1 MELPGEDDIVPLDD
15 VADHHLL
22 LDLRPVLQL
31 QHGPPQHRHVQ
42 RAVNPGP
49 AGQYWFIGL
58 LVNLHDQKDILQ
70 ITVLYH
76 VGSPVDE
83 PPWVT
88 AAGRLANL
96 EVILLQKSS
105 SPFLVDMSS
114 PLLSNQVPP
123 QISTWF
129 WLISS
134 LPEHKSQLKSLYD
147 CLKLH
152 LTYDLS
158 IQTNIF
164 YQNLDTHTSI
174 CKRACRSV
182 QCLSSQVPV

>member
-1 MELPGEDDIVPLDD
+1 MYDIEFLNVQEHTLPLCPSH
-15 VADHHLL
+15 APH
-22 LDLRPVLQL
+22 RLQ
-31 QHGPPQHRHVQ
+31 QIS
-42 RAVNPGP
+42 PGP
-49 AGQYWFIGL
+49 VYKWKRGSDWFIGL

-152 LTYDLS
+152 LTLAIALALYRNQILLRGKDKVL
-158 IQTNIF
+158 I
-164 YQNLDTHTSI
+164 
-174 CKRACRSV
+174 
-182 QCLSSQVPV
+182 